1 MRPLPNKRLKL
12 AARVGVFDFSPVPCS
27 LSAVRSTDLGPAMGM
42 DLTSESRATFRWN
55 GSGWTFLLN
64 LAQRYD
70 WRPVGTQA
78 PPTVENASWS
88 GAYDSNEGQRVTAD
102 DARALG
108 VALERAV
115 ADSERTRKAEELAL
129 EISVAVREQTGYA
142 DYHVGVPESIWGY
155 LEEFADFCKKGG
167 FNIE

>member
-1 MRPLPNKRLKL
+1 
-12 AARVGVFDFSPVPCS
+12 
-27 LSAVRSTDLGPAMGM
+27 MGM

-88 GAYDSNEGQRVTAD
+88 GAYDSNEGRRVTAD